1 ARVERSPVHGA
12 GHAGGR
18 AADDVHSIKQ
28 THGNTSGGFGGQR
41 HTSGAPGSKR
51 NVVVLP
57 RRGRPRPFRA
67 GGVGGGSRPRV
78 SPSAPLGRAHLDVA
92 RVGGVVVPGASIRVA
107 GSARVSGL

>member
-28 THGNTSGGFGGQR
+28 THGNTYGGFGGQR
-41 HTSGAPGSKR
+41 HTSGASGSKR

-67 GGVGGGSRPRV
+67 GGVAGGSRPRV
-78 SPSAPLGRAHLDVA
+78 APSAPLGWAQLEVP
-92 RVGGVVVPGASIRVA
+92 RVGVVVVAGAAIRVA
-107 GSARVSGL
+107 G